1 MYQPTLSTL
10 RRILDKGLLSEAAR
24 AVGLPVLPSWDP
36 RSIEEL
42 EEIAPTLPYPI
53 LIKPRTHV
61 HRFRNDKGSVAY
73 SKSQLISQYQSFIDR
88 EFARNIDNPLL
99 PDASVPVLQP
109 YVAAAAE
116 SVHSVTGFI
125 DRTRELFVTRRSTKV
140 FQRSPPVGVGVCF
153 ESLPAA
159 PSLSAAVRQLCCELE
174 YFGVFEVEFIWFD
187 GRWCII
193 DFNPRLF
200 NQLGMDIQRNMP
212 LPLLACLDAVGETE
226 ELGRAVS
233 DAQSADDDLRTVFC
247 DRFTL
252 RAILIAQAISLR
264 TSRKHRKRWYQWMKN
279 NACHMVDVG
288 MDAKDPLPGLVHA
301 LSEIY
306 LGVKA
311 VPRFLRTA
319 PHEAADVSPAS
330 VKGET

>member
-1 MYQPTLSTL
+1 
-10 RRILDKGLLSEAAR
+10 
-24 AVGLPVLPSWDP
+24 
-36 RSIEEL
+36 
-42 EEIAPTLPYPI
+42 
-53 LIKPRTHV
+53 
-61 HRFRNDKGSVAY
+61 
-73 SKSQLISQYQSFIDR
+73 
-88 EFARNIDNPLL
+88 
-99 PDASVPVLQP
+99 
-109 YVAAAAE
+109 
-116 SVHSVTGFI
+116 
-125 DRTRELFVTRRSTKV
+125 
-140 FQRSPPVGVGVCF
+140 
-153 ESLPAA
+153 
-159 PSLSAAVRQLCCELE
+159 
-174 YFGVFEVEFIWFD
+174 
-187 GRWCII
+187 
-193 DFNPRLF
+193 
-200 NQLGMDIQRNMP
+200 MP